1 MSIPMYGQNKN
12 GDALEAVKNLF
23 VHDFPT
29 EGKGFMLL
37 KGSKVITGGDVT
49 SDQGIIVDVAVD
61 STIQAGYIKVSGV
74 QSGAI
79 DFDLGLTAEAVDL
92 GAGYGDKG
100 NGVYGFRLIDFVDI
114 GTPENVYLS
123 IDGNTCG
130 TDERITI
137 EVGILVGVI
146 EGTS

>member
-29 EGKGFMLL
+29 EGKGFMFLT
-37 KGSKVITGGDVT
+37 GTKVITGGDTT
-49 SDQGIIVDVAVD
+49 SDQGKIIDVKTD

-79 DFDLGLTAEAVDL
+79 DFDLGLVAEASTL
-92 GAGYGDKG
+92 GSQYGNKG

-114 GTPENVYLS
+114 STPENVYLS
-123 IDGNTCG
+123 VDGNTCG
-130 TDERITI
+130 TNERITI

-146 EGTS
+146 EGTA